1 MATVLTPMTTQELLE
16 IPEDGV
22 RRWLID
28 GELRESPMT
37 VRNRFH
43 SRTMTCV
50 VTELEIWLRRQPAP
64 RGQILCG
71 EAGVR
76 ILHDP
81 DTTVGI
87 DVGYVSHEVMVKQT
101 DETTLIDGVPTL
113 VVEILSPSDVHQETK
128 DKLAVYRRAKVPL
141 VWSIDPS
148 DQTVT
153 VYRPKG
159 RPKLFTLDDD
169 LSCEPELPGFSVPVT
184 RLFE

>member
-1 MATVLTPMTTQELLE
+1 MATDVRPMTTEELLE
-16 IPEDGV
+16 MPDDGV

-43 SRTMTCV
+43 SRILICV
-50 VTELEIWLRRQPAP
+50 GTELENWLRKQPAP
-64 RGQILCG
+64 RGQVLGG

-87 DVGYVSHEVMVKQT
+87 DVVYVSSEVIVTQT

-113 VVEILSPSDVHQETK
+113 VVEILSPSDTLENID
-128 DKLAVYRRAKVPL
+128 DKLAVYRRAKVPV
-141 VWSIDPS
+141 VWILDPS

-153 VYRPKG
+153 VYRPKAK
-159 RPKLFTLDDD
+159 PQLFNADDE
-169 LSCEPELPGFSVPVT
+169 LSGEPHLPGFHIPVA

>member
-1 MATVLTPMTTQELLE
+1 MASVVTPMTTEELLAL
-16 IPEDGV
+16 PEDGV

-43 SRTMTCV
+43 SQVLIRVGQC
-50 VTELEIWLRRQPAP
+50 LANWLDQQPAP
-64 RGQILCG
+64 RGQILGG

-76 ILHDP
+76 ISHNP
-81 DTTVGI
+81 ETTVGI
-87 DVGYVSHEVMVKQT
+87 DVGYISREVLDRQT
-101 DETTLIDGVPTL
+101 DATTLIDGVPTL
-113 VVEILSPSDVHQETK
+113 VVEILSPSDTLELI
-128 DKLAVYRRAKVPL
+128 DEKLAVYRQAKVPV
-141 VWSIDPS
+141 VWLLDVA

-159 RPKLFTLDDD
+159 RLRLYTIDDD
-169 LSCEPELPGFSVPVT
+169 LTCEPELPGFTVPVA